1 MTDPR
6 ALADTLLEA
15 ERTRT
20 PIAPLTRTHLFLDTE
35 TGYKA
40 QALVVEHRLQAGER
54 VIGAKLGL
62 TSKVKRLALGINE
75 PVYGQ
80 LTSGM
85 VLPYGEPLRLDELIH
100 PRAEPEI
107 AFLIGKAIP
116 PSTPP

>member
-6 ALADTLLEA
+6 AFADTLLEA

-35 TGYKA
+35 TAYKA
-40 QALVVEHRLQAGER
+40 QALVVDHRLQAGER

-62 TSKVKRLALGINE
+62 TSRVKRDALGIHE
-75 PVYGQ
+75 PVFGR

-85 VLPYGEPLRLDELIH
+85 FLSVGAPVPLDQLIR
-100 PRAEPEI
+100 PRAEP
-107 AFLIGKAIP
+107 
-116 PSTPP
+116 